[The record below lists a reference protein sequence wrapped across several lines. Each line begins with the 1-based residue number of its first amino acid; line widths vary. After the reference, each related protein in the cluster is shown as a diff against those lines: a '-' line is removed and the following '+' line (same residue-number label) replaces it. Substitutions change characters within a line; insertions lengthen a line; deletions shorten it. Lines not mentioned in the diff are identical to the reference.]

1 MTREIQIV
9 SYNNEFI
16 NVLTSIIKEKDF
28 NNPNLLNL
36 LSVSEYPNLNNLD
49 IFIKRNKYP
58 ILSSFLEA
66 EKERLKED
74 NKDIDFLKY
83 LEPVNNFIN
92 LFSEKYW
99 NRITRQEIENNRISN
114 YIQDT
119 DKLLSQKYKNFE
131 NAFNAIS
138 DISITREHEVKFII
152 NTENKINKTKTE
164 INKIYCRLIGIQNK
178 VLNKIIEG
186 YSKLDENEKNKNL
199 LLKNTIEQIEENPL
213 IIQYATESDILVFDI
228 NDGIILSFEELY
240 SFNYYKKIF
249 NQKNNLIDYNEY
261 SKIYYDSD
269 NIEKELIKI
278 ILPGKKK
285 FSDEQI
291 LFKFYSDPFEKEDI
305 TKKLLTFEK
314 YYGKVDLNDDDK
326 NYLLNVSYDIKKN
339 VLQNLDTLIEY
350 LNSKKYENDYRNTQ
364 PIDDIKPPYNL
375 FIEQQFWSIFKLKNS
390 LTINKIF
397 TIYEFFEEENIG
409 IIINRYINRDF
420 NNELKEEH
428 RKMIIDFIKKEN
440 KTSLK
445 KELLLSLLIKYICRN
460 LPNPKEPDKLKEENL
475 FIVLSEKNSEI
486 QEKIKEDLKILSKD
500 GAQIKDAISIALFL
514 RKQIRNQ
521 TNIIVPD
528 NPPITNNNDGNNQN
542 NNEEEEEEQDRLI

>member
-1 MTREIQIV
+1 M
-9 SYNNEFI
+9 
-16 NVLTSIIKEKDF
+16 
-28 NNPNLLNL
+28 
-36 LSVSEYPNLNNLD
+36 SVSEYPNLNNLD
-49 IFIKRNKYP
+49 NFIKRNKYP

-66 EKERLKED
+66 EKERMIGD

-83 LEPVNNFIN
+83 LEQMNDFIN

-240 SFNYYKKIF
+240 SFNSYKKIF
-249 NQKNNLIDYNEY
+249 NEKNNLINYNEY

-278 ILPGKKK
+278 MLPGKKK

-291 LFKFYSDPFEKEDI
+291 LFKFYADPFEKEDI

-314 YYGKVDLNDDDK
+314 NYGKVDLNDDDK

-460 LPNPKEPDKLKEENL
+460 LPNPREPEQLKEQNL
-475 FIVLSEKNSEI
+475 FKILSEKYSEI
-486 QEKIKEDLKILSKD
+486 QENIKKDLNELSEG
-500 GAQIKDAISIALFL
+500 GAKIKDAISIARYL
-514 RKQIRNQ
+514 RKQIKNKNY
-521 TNIIVPD
+521 NIEPE
-528 NPPITNNNDGNNQN
+528 NPPINNNNDDNNPT
-542 NNEEEEEEQDRLI
+542 NNEEDEERLF